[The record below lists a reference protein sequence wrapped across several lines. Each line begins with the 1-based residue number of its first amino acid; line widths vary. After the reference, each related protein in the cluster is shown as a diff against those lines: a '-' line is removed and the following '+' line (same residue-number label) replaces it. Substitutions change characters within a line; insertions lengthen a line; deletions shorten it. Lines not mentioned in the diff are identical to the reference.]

1 MPEKGV
7 VFIYAGSFDPPT
19 LGHVN
24 VAERGCCLCDKLIVA
39 VASNTSKRALFSIE
53 ERVALL
59 EELYKDNP
67 RITVE
72 TFEGLLV
79 DFAREKKAKALLRGL
94 RTVGDFEFE
103 MAMALANKQ
112 LKNMETIFMMTEPEY
127 SFISSTIIKEIVTF
141 GGSVKDMVPPL
152 IDEALKKKFNQ

>member
-1 MPEKGV
+1 MPAKDV

-24 VAERGCCLCDKLIVA
+24 VAERGCCLCDRLIVA
-39 VASNTSKRALFSIE
+39 VANNTSKKALFSNE

-59 EELYKDNP
+59 EELFKDNK
-67 RITVE
+67 RISIE
-72 TFEGLLV
+72 TFDCLLV
-79 DFAREKKAKALLRGL
+79 DFAQEKNAKALLRGL

-112 LKNMETIFMMTEPEY
+112 LQNMETIFMMTEPEY

-152 IDEALKKKFNQ
+152 IDEALKKKFNK